1 VIFYYIIQYYLIDI
15 LDLTFVLDI
24 INGVTVSPGAA
35 KDAITQGAGSSDL
48 QVQQTKSDF
57 LLC

>member
-1 VIFYYIIQYYLIDI
+1 VIFYYIIQYYLIVI

-35 KDAITQGAGSSDL
+35 EDVVKSLRVDEEKQTKGSSF
-48 QVQQTKSDF
+48 S
-57 LLC
+57 C